1 MCCIVILVYERKI
14 YDTHRA
20 NFQCE
25 SCSTNT
31 IEIIWANY
39 GVQVQDQYPLAIS
52 TSETDCVTTEA
63 TSVMQKK
70 CNGKTGCSFI
80 VNEGDFLTPNCRRT
94 TILLV
99 RYTCNT
105 KIPGILQAHLF
116 VHLFNYAIRNGD
128 GVEYTSICS
137 LIQPAVVED
146 ECFP

>member
-1 MCCIVILVYERKI
+1 MYERKI
-14 YDTHRA
+14 YKTHRVD
-20 NFQCE
+20 FQCE
-25 SCSTNT
+25 SCST

-39 GVQVQDQYPLAIS
+39 GVKVRDQYPFAIS

-99 RYTCNT
+99 RYKCNS
-105 KIPGILQAHLF
+105 KIPGTFASAF
-116 VHLFNYAIRNGD
+116 VRSFI
-128 GVEYTSICS
+128 
-137 LIQPAVVED
+137 
-146 ECFP
+146 